1 MVIQRIENKQEICV
15 ERINE
20 KDILDEI
27 EREIY
32 TTDGS
37 ANICRRY
44 YMKRWKMEEIIKRS
58 NR

>member
-1 MVIQRIENKQEICV
+1 MVIQRIEIKQEICV

-44 YMKRWKMEEIIKRS
+44 YTKRWKMEEIIKRS